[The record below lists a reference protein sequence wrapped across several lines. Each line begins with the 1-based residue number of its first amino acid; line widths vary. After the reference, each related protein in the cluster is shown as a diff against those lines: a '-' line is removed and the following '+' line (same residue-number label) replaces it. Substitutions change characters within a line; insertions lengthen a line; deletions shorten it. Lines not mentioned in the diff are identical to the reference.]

1 MNDVSIIGKLINDI
15 LKEKETFES
24 EFNIDALCSYN
35 LRKNGFKDIVNDDKF
50 LHQIIPS
57 YLKRLNIFISRE
69 QLLLFWSMQ
78 YDVRYRVKNP
88 DTVYLKIKQ
97 YNERESENG
106 KLQLKKSLNDFL
118 GVRIILPG
126 IISNKDKVLC
136 FLEAEKANAK
146 ISRYYLRED
155 GNYYG
160 IHCYFAKNNFTF
172 PWELQ
177 IWDVKS
183 KESNYMEH
191 ELHEKQ
197 RKNESEGIFR

>member
-1 MNDVSIIGKLINDI
+1 MNDIDIIGKLINDI

-24 EFNIDALCSYN
+24 EFNIDTLCSYN
-35 LRKNGFKDIVNDDKF
+35 LKKNGFRDIVNDDTF
-50 LHQIIPS
+50 LYQIIPN
-57 YLKRLNIFISRE
+57 YLNKLNVFMAHE
-69 QLLLFWSMQ
+69 QLLLLWSVQ
-78 YDVRYRVKNP
+78 YDVRYRVKNS

-97 YNERESENG
+97 YNERELKNG
-106 KLQLKKSLNDFL
+106 KLQLRKSLNDFL

-126 IISNKDKVLC
+126 IISNEDNILS
-136 FLEAEKANAK
+136 FLATEKEVAK

-177 IWDVKS
+177 IWDAER

-191 ELHEKQ
+191 ELHEEQ